1 MTMTFAELMFL
12 SGMKSKMGEVDVD
25 DLVNLFSSALTGSG
39 WCGVD
44 NSGDEWDAPE
54 YADDCIEETM
64 AKMLLAGK
72 PIRFYDVEDPDER
85 WTIPADGWTLAVDML
100 DNGTNVFLTK
110 YPHLFRQ
117 VIHDGCLDGET
128 GDALFQCILL
138 GDIVYG

>member
-1 MTMTFAELMFL
+1 MTMTFAELMYL
-12 SGMKSKMGEVDVD
+12 SGMKSKMGEVDVE
-25 DLVNLFSSALTGSG
+25 DLVDLFSAALTGSG
-39 WCGVD
+39 WCDLD

-72 PIRFYDVEDPDER
+72 PIRFYDLEHQ
-85 WTIPADGWTLAVDML
+85 DGPWTLTADML
-100 DNGTNVFLTK
+100 DQGTHVFLTE
-110 YPHLFRQ
+110 YPNLARE
-117 VIHDGCLDGET
+117 VIRDGCLDGET